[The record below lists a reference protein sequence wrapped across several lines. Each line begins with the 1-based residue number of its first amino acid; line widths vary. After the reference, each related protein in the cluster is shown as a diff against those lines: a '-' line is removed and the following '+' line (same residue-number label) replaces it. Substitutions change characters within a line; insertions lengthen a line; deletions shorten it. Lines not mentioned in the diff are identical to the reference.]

1 MRERGGGGA
10 ILSEPSS
17 PGPWRCSGTATR
29 PLSAAPTSVFA
40 RSPPYQYR
48 WDRCGHERTEVRRV
62 VAMSVYGPEPY
73 LVGRVPL
80 AVHAPAQVA
89 RAREHPRPPPDQGEF
104 DAVAAAQQRE
114 RVRGERWWGKR
125 NKETREQR

>member
-1 MRERGGGGA
+1 
-10 ILSEPSS
+10 
-17 PGPWRCSGTATR
+17 
-29 PLSAAPTSVFA
+29 
-40 RSPPYQYR
+40 
-48 WDRCGHERTEVRRV
+48 
-62 VAMSVYGPEPY
+62 MSVSLKGHVPEPY
-73 LVGRVPL
+73 LVGCVPL

-89 RAREHPRPPPDQGEF
+89 RAREDARPPPDQGEF